1 MHPLRRADTMLRG
14 RPAGTHGFTLIEL
27 VVTVTVLGILTTMA
41 LPSFRSFLASQRI
54 KTASFDLM
62 SIITIARSEAIKRNT
77 DVTFDTVALQIT
89 ATVSGVPNTVLQQ
102 REPFAGLTLK
112 CISGGAPITCNPAI
126 YDNSGHL
133 KAPLFIPLQ
142 ISSPSTNNVSCISIN
157 LGGRPASKTGNC

>member
-1 MHPLRRADTMLRG
+1 MPRS
-14 RPAGTHGFTLIEL
+14 RPAGTRGFTLIEL
-27 VVTVTVLGILTTMA
+27 VVTVAVLGILTTMA

-62 SIITIARSEAIKRNT
+62 SMITIARSEAIKRNI

-112 CISGGAPITCNPAI
+112 CISGGAPILCNPAI
-126 YDNSGHL
+126 YDSGGRL
-133 KAPLFIPLQ
+133 KAAATFYLLQ
-142 ISSPSTNNVSCISIN
+142 ISSPSTNNVSCISIG
-157 LGGRPASKTGNC
+157 LSGRPASKTGNC